1 MLLLHVAKDDD
12 IIQVNYA
19 VHEIQLTQG
28 ILHEML
34 KGQWGITLP
43 QWHTGELI
51 EPEATHCEGHVLPS
65 LWSHLDL
72 PEA

>member
-1 MLLLHVAKDDD
+1 MLLLHAAKDDD
-12 IIQVNYA
+12 IIQVNHA

-28 ILHEML
+28 ILHETQP
-34 KGQWGITLP
+34 KQ
-43 QWHTGELI
+43 HAGELI
-51 EPEATHCEGHVLPS
+51 EPKVTHREGHVLLQ